1 MNMEHKNSPAMIAW
15 NTTVLNVLKMGIG
28 RRFIVWMNCAG
39 PATGVSVCIVVRI
52 GAAILVASGSVWA
65 AWKSK
70 NVLNVRRILAQTASP
85 NENVWAIAVRGK
97 SGAIT
102 VSGRV
107 MLSNR
112 AKIAIQTTVLLVL
125 RSTLMLIILL
135 ITAMA
140 AVRISA
146 VDAGWSKAKREWR
159 TTARDATDSF

>member
-1 MNMEHKNSPAMIAW
+1 M
-15 NTTVLNVLKMGIG
+15 
-28 RRFIVWMNCAG
+28 
-39 PATGVSVCIVVRI
+39 
-52 GAAILVASGSVWA
+52 
-65 AWKSK
+65 
-70 NVLNVRRILAQTASP
+70 
-85 NENVWAIAVRGK
+85 RGK

-146 VDAGWSKAKREWR
+146 VDAG
-159 TTARDATDSF
+159 